1 MRYYSEKL
9 DKMFDTVE
17 QLQKEEKA
25 AAIAEADKAKAAKAR
40 KEESKVVEDAFKTLN
55 AAKKTYNAELKAA
68 RIKYSKDLLK
78 LRTDFESSV
87 MTLRK
92 TLNEAEKAYED
103 ALSNFIKQNP
113 SGFHMTLKDGDTV
126 VTLESGEDKAKQMFH
141 QRGWDSYLEELFAM
155 FDCLK

>member
-1 MRYYSEKL
+1 MKFYSEKL
-9 DKMFDTVE
+9 DKMFDTAE

-25 AAIAEADKAKAAKAR
+25 AAIAEAEKAKAAKAR

-68 RIKYSKDLLK
+68 RIKYSEDLLK

-87 MTLRK
+87 AALRK

-141 QRGWDSYLEELFAM
+141 QHGWDLYLEELFAM